1 MSKTRH
7 VLKTTLENL
16 IGDAELVLRRVEAGE
31 VPSYDLEG
39 TFRVN
44 CEVAMKKLGELRTEQ
59 ES

>member
-7 VLKTTLENL
+7 ILKTTLENL
-16 IGDAELVLRRVEAGE
+16 IGDAELILRAVEADR

-44 CEVAMKKLGELRTEQ
+44 CEVAMKKLSELRMERP
-59 ES
+59 